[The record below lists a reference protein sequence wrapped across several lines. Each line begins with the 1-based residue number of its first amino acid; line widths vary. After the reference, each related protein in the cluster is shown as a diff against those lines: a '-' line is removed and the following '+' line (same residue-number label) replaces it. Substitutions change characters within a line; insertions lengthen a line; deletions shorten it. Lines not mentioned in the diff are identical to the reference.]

1 MTNEKKRHSI
11 LIVDDERDNIS
22 SLSNILSHDY
32 TVYASTNGKDAIETA
47 NEFMPDI
54 ILLDILMPEMD
65 GYEVLKAFKESEKTR
80 DITVIF
86 ITGLDSDI
94 AEIKGL
100 ALGAADYIIK
110 PFHPAIVKLR
120 ILNHIQL
127 MERLKQQSLVSKI
140 SHNFLANAYTSS
152 LNDSTLRMIGE
163 FMDIA
168 SILLYRTE
176 RNSNVLVC
184 QNEWINSGLSLQTRI
199 DDRVEF
205 DEQVISAVNSLLTA
219 NERDLC
225 IHSKEQLLMNVA
237 DLKKQHFK
245 NFIVTPI
252 FVKGMA
258 CAILIFSMEEEERK
272 WNESEMDLAV
282 LAANIFSS
290 VFERDA
296 IQHAEYLSRAK
307 SEFLSRMS
315 HEMRTPMNAIL
326 GMLQVLELSGISDN
340 IRRQCGVMNTAA
352 HTLLRMI
359 DDVLDISD
367 MEYGSFMLANSAFDC
382 KAMIWDVLRIAD
394 ENASRKRQ
402 IVICNVDPDIP
413 DSLVGDGKRLRQVIT
428 TLLANA
434 VKFTREEGEITFNAR
449 LESEDN
455 DSAALNIEVTDN
467 GIGMSK
473 EQQSKL
479 FSIFE
484 QAESGN
490 NREYGG
496 IGLGLALSKRIIET
510 MGGNIYIESEIDKG
524 TKINFSCRMK
534 KGQ

>member
-1 MTNEKKRHSI
+1 MNTKKKHSV

-22 SLSNILSHDY
+22 SLTAILSHDY
-32 TVYASTNGKDAIETA
+32 TIYASTNGKDAIEIA
-47 NEFMPDI
+47 QEFMPDI

-65 GYEVLKAFKESEKTR
+65 GYDVITALKESDKTCE
-80 DITVIF
+80 IIVIF

-120 ILNHIQL
+120 ILNHIRL
-127 MERLKQQSLVSKI
+127 MEQLEQQALVSKI
-140 SHNFLANAYTSS
+140 LHNFLANAYTAS
-152 LNDSTLRMIGE
+152 LHDDTLRMIGE
-163 FMDIA
+163 FINNA
-168 SILLYRTE
+168 SILLYRIEKNT
-176 RNSNVLVC
+176 STLVC
-184 QNEWINSGLSLQTRI
+184 NNEWINPELTLETCIGDRI
-199 DDRVEF
+199 ELN
-205 DEQVISAVNSLLTA
+205 ENSISAINSLLTQ

-225 IHSKEQLLMNVA
+225 LHSDDSLLKDNINIQ
-237 DLKKQHFK
+237 KQHF
-245 NFIVTPI
+245 NNYIVTPVFI
-252 FVKGMA
+252 KGNV
-258 CAILIFSMEEEERK
+258 CAILVFSMENEEIK
-272 WNESEMDLAV
+272 WSENDIDLAV
-282 LAANIFSS
+282 LTANIFSS

-340 IRRQCGVMNTAA
+340 IRRQCSVMNIAA
-352 HTLLRMI
+352 HTLLNMI

-367 MEYGSFMLANSAFDC
+367 LEYGSFMLTDSAFDC
-382 KAMIWDVLRIAD
+382 KAMLWDVLRIAD
-394 ENASRKRQ
+394 ENATRKRQ
-402 IVICNVDPDIP
+402 VIECKIDSDIP
-413 DSLVGDGKRLRQVIT
+413 DSLIGDGKRLRQVIT

-434 VKFTREEGEITFNAR
+434 VKFTQEDGEIVFNAR
-449 LESEDN
+449 LESEGN
-455 DSAALNIEVTDN
+455 DYAVLNIEVTDN

-479 FSIFE
+479 FSIFD
-484 QAESGN
+484 QASGGL

-496 IGLGLALSKRIIET
+496 IGLGLALSKRIIEL
-510 MGGNIYIESEIDKG
+510 MGGNIFIESELEKG
-524 TKINFSCRMK
+524 TKINITCRMK
-534 KGQ
+534 KG

>member
-1 MTNEKKRHSI
+1 MSDFVPAEQYNALLKRLEESEKEAKQLARKLRHVEKRNSAFRVNFEAQLSI
-11 LIVDDERDNIS
+11 TKAVAKE
-22 SLSNILSHDY
+22 
-32 TVYASTNGKDAIETA
+32 KFKQETYM
-47 NEFMPDI
+47 EIFLRSCPDI
-54 ILLDILMPEMD
+54 IFMLDSHLRFLMGTDSIMKIIDVDDVLILRGADLSVILERYRPALPQEVIREIKQVSLDMQQRRVFTEVEIED
-65 GYEVLKAFKESEKTR
+65 HAYEVHILPFGSGEADSACILVLMH
-80 DITVIF
+80 DIT
-86 ITGLDSDI
+86 
-94 AEIKGL
+94 E
-100 ALGAADYIIK
+100 
-110 PFHPAIVKLR
+110 
-120 ILNHIQL
+120 
-127 MERLKQQSLVSKI
+127 LVSAR
-140 SHNFLANAYTSS
+140 NFAES
-152 LNDSTLRMIGE
+152 
-163 FMDIA
+163 A
-168 SILLYRTE
+168 S
-176 RNSNVLVC
+176 
-184 QNEWINSGLSLQTRI
+184 
-199 DDRVEF
+199 
-205 DEQVISAVNSLLTA
+205 A
-219 NERDLC
+219 
-225 IHSKEQLLMNVA
+225 
-237 DLKKQHFK
+237 
-245 NFIVTPI
+245 
-252 FVKGMA
+252 
-258 CAILIFSMEEEERK
+258 
-272 WNESEMDLAV
+272 
-282 LAANIFSS
+282 
-290 VFERDA
+290 
-296 IQHAEYLSRAK
+296 AK

>member
-1 MTNEKKRHSI
+1 MNGKKKHSV

-22 SLSNILSHDY
+22 SLSAILSRDY
-32 TVYASTNGKDAIETA
+32 TVYASTNGMDAIETA
-47 NEFMPDI
+47 QQFMPDI

-65 GYEVLKAFKESEKTR
+65 GYEVLKAFKESEKTK

-86 ITGLDSDI
+86 ITGLDSDV

-100 ALGAADYIIK
+100 VLGAADYILK

-127 MERLKQQSLVSKI
+127 IERLKQQTLVNKI
-140 SHNFLANAYTSS
+140 SHNFLANAYTAS
-152 LNDSTLRMIGE
+152 LNNDTLRMIGM

-168 SILLYRTE
+168 SILLYRIE
-176 RNSNVLVC
+176 KNSNMLVC
-184 QNEWINSGLSLQTRI
+184 HDEWINPELKLETRI
-199 DDRVEF
+199 GDKIVLN
-205 DEQVISAVNSLLTA
+205 EQVITAINNLITA

-225 IHSKEQLLMNVA
+225 LYSNDVLLKANV
-237 DLKKQHFK
+237 DLHKQHF
-245 NFIVTPI
+245 NNYIITPVFI
-252 FVKGMA
+252 KGKV
-258 CAILIFSMEEEERK
+258 CAILIFSLDDETQK
-272 WNESEMDLAV
+272 WSENEIDLAV

-296 IQHAEYLSRAK
+296 IQHDEYLSRAK

-340 IRRQCGVMNTAA
+340 IRRQCSVMNTAA

-367 MEYGSFMLANSAFDC
+367 LEYGSFMLANSVFDC
-382 KAMIWDVLRIAD
+382 KAMIWDVLRAAD
-394 ENASRKRQ
+394 DNASKKNQ
-402 IVICNVDPDIP
+402 IIECKVDPDIP
-413 DSLVGDGKRLRQVIT
+413 DSLIGDGKRLRQVIT

-434 VKFTREEGEITFNAR
+434 VKFTQEDGEIAFNAR
-449 LESEDN
+449 LESEDSE
-455 DSAALNIEVTDN
+455 SAVLKIEVTDN

-484 QAESGN
+484 QADGGL

-496 IGLGLALSKRIIET
+496 IGLGLALSKRIIEI
-510 MGGNIYIESEIDKG
+510 MGGNIFIESELDKG
-524 TKINFSCRMK
+524 TKINFTCRLK
-534 KGQ
+534 KE

>member
-1 MTNEKKRHSI
+1 MTNVKKRHSI

-22 SLSNILSHDY
+22 SLTVILSSDY
-32 TVYASTNGKDAIETA
+32 TVFASTNGKDAIEIA
-47 NEFMPDI
+47 QEFMPDI

-65 GYEVLKAFKESEKTR
+65 GYEVLKAFKDSEKTR

-127 MERLKQQSLVSKI
+127 MERLKQQALVSRI
-140 SHNFLANAYTSS
+140 SHNFLANTYTAS
-152 LNDSTLRMIGE
+152 LNNDTLRMIGE

-168 SILLYRTE
+168 SILLYRKE
-176 RNSNVLVC
+176 NNNILVC
-184 QNEWINSGLSLQTRI
+184 QDEWINSQLSIEKRI
-199 DDRVEF
+199 GDKVEF
-205 DEQVISAVNSLLTA
+205 DENVISSINNLLTA

-225 IHSKEQLLMNVA
+225 IHSKDELLKRVD
-237 DLKKQHFK
+237 DLNRQNFK
-245 NFIVTPI
+245 NYIITPI
-252 FVKGMA
+252 FVKGA
-258 CAILIFSMEEEERK
+258 VCAILIFSMDDEEK
-272 WNESEMDLAV
+272 IWNESEMDLAV

-367 MEYGSFMLANSAFDC
+367 LEYGSFMLVDSAFDC

-394 ENASRKRQ
+394 ENAGKKRQ
-402 IVICNVDPDIP
+402 LIECKVDPDIP
-413 DSLVGDGKRLRQVIT
+413 DSLIGDGKRLRQVIT
-428 TLLANA
+428 TILANA
-434 VKFTREEGEITFNAR
+434 VKFTGENGEILFEAR
-449 LESEDN
+449 LESEDS
-455 DSAALNIEVTDN
+455 DFTVLNIEVTDN

-473 EQQSKL
+473 DQQSKL

-484 QAESGN
+484 QADGSIS
-490 NREYGG
+490 REYGG
-496 IGLGLALSKRIIET
+496 IGLGLALSKRIIES
-510 MGGNIYIESEIDKG
+510 MGGNIFIESELNKG
-524 TKINFSCRMK
+524 TKINFTCKMK
-534 KGQ
+534 KGKL